1 MNQRLV
7 VVDGKGGV
15 GRTTVAVALG
25 RAWASR
31 GRRVWVVSLHNDPG
45 LARRCGVAPAYAP
58 TPITPNVW
66 VSTLATPAA
75 LRDFGTRKLPVGA
88 LGGAALGSRPMSALV
103 DAVPGLADL
112 VQLGK
117 VEDRLRWPIGD
128 EVPLDAIIL
137 DAPATGHGHRLLDAP
152 GVVAALARTG
162 PFHGLAAKIADLI
175 GDEQTL
181 RQVVVSLP
189 EPLPASETLESI
201 DATLAAGRRPH
212 AIVMNRTPPRPPQ
225 PRPDLPPGWNARMD
239 LLEARVALAD
249 AANDTLRTGLAA
261 RRLDHLPQ
269 LPMADA
275 AAADG
280 HPPWGAW
287 ADALAPLVDALEAS

>member
-58 TPITPNVW
+58 TPITPNLW

-128 EVPLDAIIL
+128 EVPLDAIVL

-162 PFHGLAAKIADLI
+162 PFHGLAAKIAALI
-175 GDEQTL
+175 GDDETL
-181 RQVVVSLP
+181 RQVVTGVGAP
-189 EPLPASETLESI
+189 EGASAPAE
-201 DATLAAGRRPH
+201 AAEQ
-212 AIVMNRTPPRPPQ
+212 PPEH
-225 PRPDLPPGWNARMD
+225 
-239 LLEARVALAD
+239 EAV
-249 AANDTLRTGLAA
+249 
-261 RRLDHLPQ
+261 
-269 LPMADA
+269 
-275 AAADG
+275 
-280 HPPWGAW
+280 
-287 ADALAPLVDALEAS
+287 